1 MAGKDYFIEIW
12 IRQLLKIKKLKKES
26 WNMDHSFMR
35 NIKIMLKDKVDKDI
49 LFRKLN
55 EAVTLKEKT
64 ARAFVLSF
72 ECCFG
77 F

>member
-1 MAGKDYFIEIW
+1 
-12 IRQLLKIKKLKKES
+12 
-26 WNMDHSFMR
+26 MDHSFMR

-49 LFRKLN
+49 LFRNLN

-72 ECCFG
+72 ECCFR
-77 F
+77 FEINKHN

>member
-1 MAGKDYFIEIW
+1 
-12 IRQLLKIKKLKKES
+12 
-26 WNMDHSFMR
+26 MDHSFMR

-49 LFRKLN
+49 LFRNLN

-64 ARAFVLSF
+64 ARAFVLSC
-72 ECCFG
+72 ECCFR

>member
-1 MAGKDYFIEIW
+1 MNKTVI
-12 IRQLLKIKKLKKES
+12 KKKKLKKES

-49 LFRKLN
+49 LLSN
-55 EAVTLKEKT
+55 LDEAVTLKEKT
-64 ARAFVLSF
+64 ARAFVLLC
-72 ECCFG
+72 ECCFR

>member
-49 LFRKLN
+49 LFRNLN

-64 ARAFVLSF
+64 ARAFVLF
-72 ECCFG
+72 CECCFR